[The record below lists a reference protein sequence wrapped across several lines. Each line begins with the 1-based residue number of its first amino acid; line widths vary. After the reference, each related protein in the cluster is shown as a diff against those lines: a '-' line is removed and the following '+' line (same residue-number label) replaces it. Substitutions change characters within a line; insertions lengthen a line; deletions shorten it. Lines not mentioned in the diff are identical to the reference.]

1 MTPSASPVSLPR
13 LVASLDTIVTLC
25 DDLCSVLERER
36 EALTEGKD
44 DALALALGEKRDRL
58 RRIATAE
65 SEHRKVSAE
74 ISNELGLGRVDSS
87 LADLACRM
95 EGTARDQL
103 VQAKDN
109 LFKVMKEIGALN
121 QGNARLIRRAQH
133 YNRHLFGILTGPG
146 ADTYGPDGARRTGA
160 PPVIQKRA

>member
-1 MTPSASPVSLPR
+1 MTPTASPVALPR

-25 DDLCSVLERER
+25 DDLRSVLERER

-58 RRIATAE
+58 RRIA
-65 SEHRKVSAE
+65 SAE
-74 ISNELGLGRVDSS
+74 TERKHASEDISNELGLGAVDSS
-87 LADLACRM
+87 LADVAGQL
-95 EGTARDQL
+95 EGPAREQL
-103 VQAKDN
+103 VLAKDS

-133 YNRHLFGILTGPG
+133 YNRHLLGILAGPG
-146 ADTYGPDGARRTGA
+146 ADTYGPDGSRRNGT
-160 PPVIQKRA
+160 PTVFQKRA